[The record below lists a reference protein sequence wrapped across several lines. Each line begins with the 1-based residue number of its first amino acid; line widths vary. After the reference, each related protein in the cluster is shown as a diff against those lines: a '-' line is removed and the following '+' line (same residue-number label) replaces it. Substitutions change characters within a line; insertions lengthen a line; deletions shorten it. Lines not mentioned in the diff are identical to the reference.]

1 MKKQKH
7 WGAVLLSFLLAVSLL
22 VGCSGT
28 SNEDATPLMLWQ
40 VTDDEGH
47 TLYLMGSIH
56 VGTEESIPPDQ
67 TMIDAYE
74 SSDALA
80 VEIDLLA
87 YEDDILQQIEISK
100 RYSRYEDGSSVQD
113 HLDTATYEAA
123 KAVLVEN
130 NSYQE
135 SYDSLTVNQWAS
147 LLHQLARDA
156 AGYETKYGL
165 DRYWLAHAK
174 EEDKTIYEVEGMAE
188 QMDMMESYSEALQE
202 WLLESA
208 ISIENGVQ
216 SLEDTMDAW
225 IRGDA
230 DALAASEEDL
240 TESFTKTEIELLEE
254 YWEKMIFT
262 RNDQMAEDAEAYLQ
276 SGETVFFTVGAGHMG
291 GTRGIVNQ
299 LREKGYT
306 VQQVH
311 SGGTLCEESCV
322 HLEEDDDAELLDAA

>member
-56 VGTEESIPPDQ
+56 VGTEESIPPEQ

-87 YEDDILQQIEISK
+87 YDDDILQQLEIST
-100 RYSRYEDGSSVQD
+100 RYSQYEDGSSVQE
-113 HLDTATYEAA
+113 HLDADVYEEA
-123 KAVLVEN
+123 KAVLMEN
-130 NSYQE
+130 SSYQS
-135 SYDSLTVNQWAS
+135 SYDYLTVNQWSS
-147 LLHQLARDA
+147 LFRQLAMKV
-156 AGYETKYGL
+156 AGYESKYGM
-165 DRYWLAHAK
+165 DRYWLSLAK
-174 EEDKTIYEVEGMAE
+174 EDGKTIYELESVAQ
-188 QMDMMESYSEALQE
+188 QMDMMESYSEALQA

-208 ISIENGVQ
+208 ISIENAAK
-216 SLEDTMDAW
+216 SLQNTMAAW
-225 IRGDA
+225 VKGDA
-230 DALAASEEDL
+230 EALASSEKEISEDL
-240 TESFTKTEIELLEE
+240 TETEAELLEE
-254 YWEKMIFT
+254 YWDKVIFT
-262 RNDQMAEDAEAYLQ
+262 RNDEMADAAESYLQ